1 MISNNPFVFAT
12 RIGLTLFTVFIVLLH
27 ILQPEVTFLYDAMS
41 YYVHGSGGW
50 LLPASLTA
58 LGLGSL
64 TLSLEL
70 IRRMRGTLGY
80 AGITCLALWGIS
92 LLVAAVFPTDPMGS
106 WDQPPS
112 TSGMIHFAAAI
123 VSFIFLV
130 IAALLLTRKLGK
142 DPRWSPVKKSIV
154 WLAGLTAVSFIL
166 LMVSIFS
173 IFASSGAP
181 LYFGLTERLFIFI
194 GSGWIGLAS
203 AGLQKS
209 SRVIDN

>member
-1 MISNNPFVFAT
+1 MIYNNPLVFAT

-41 YYVHGSGGW
+41 YYVHGLGGW
-50 LLPASLTA
+50 LLPASLAT

-64 TLSLEL
+64 ILSLEL
-70 IRRMRGTLGY
+70 IRRMRDTLGY
-80 AGITCLALWGIS
+80 AGISCLGLWGIS
-92 LLVAAVFPTDPMGS
+92 LLIAAVFPTDPMGS
-106 WDQPPS
+106 WNQPPS

-130 IAALLLTRKLGK
+130 CAALLLTRKLVK
-142 DPRWSPVKKSIV
+142 DPRWNPVKKGMI
-154 WLAGLTAVSFIL
+154 WLAWLTAVSFVL
-166 LMVSIFS
+166 LMVSIVS

-194 GSGWIGLAS
+194 GAGWIGLAS
-203 AGLQKS
+203 AGFQRG
-209 SRVIDN
+209 SRAGN

>member
-1 MISNNPFVFAT
+1 MISNTPLVFAT
-12 RIGLTLFTVFIVLLH
+12 RIGLTLFTIFIVLLH
-27 ILQPEVTFLYDAMS
+27 MLQPEVTFLYDAMS
-41 YYVHGSGGW
+41 YYVHGPGGW

-70 IRRMRGTLGY
+70 VRRTRGKLGY

-92 LLVAAVFPTDPMGS
+92 LLIAAVFPTDPIGS
-106 WDQPPS
+106 WDKLPS

-130 IAALLLTRKLGK
+130 IAVTLLTRKLGN
-142 DPRWSPVKKSIV
+142 DPRWSTVKKSMV
-154 WLAGLTAVSFIL
+154 WLAGLTAVSFLL
-166 LMVSIFS
+166 LMVSIVS

-194 GSGWIGLAS
+194 GAGWIGLAA
-203 AGLQKS
+203 AGLRQGS
-209 SRVIDN
+209 